1 MTLLSRFFRRLL
13 IFFGRERFHRELEE
27 EMALHRELA
36 EAEMVDR
43 GVSSREARYAAKRIF
58 GNDVRLREQ
67 SREVVAFRL
76 ENTLRDVRFGLRA
89 LAKSPG
95 FTAVAVISLA
105 LGIGANTAIFSLIH
119 QLLLQRLPVRD
130 PQQLVT
136 LGNAENGGVA
146 GGIDLGQFGLF
157 PWYFARQLEANPGP
171 FQAFASF
178 RSFTDKVSVQRP
190 PNVNGH
196 IDENSTVLLVPASLV
211 SGNYFSV
218 LKAQP
223 LLGRTITASDAAT
236 PGSGAVAV
244 LSYHFWENSL
254 SADTDIVG
262 KSLRVNG
269 TPLTVIGVMPKS
281 FQGIKLELEP
291 TAFWTPVTMQPVVL
305 REPSLLTL
313 QSGLYFLHVFGR
325 LSEQAAKDKTAFA
338 QSQTWLDQQV
348 HAGVRASEGA
358 ALTPAREQE
367 INRETVPLLP
377 AMHGVSSVR
386 SEYGQSLQILMAVVG
401 LVLLI
406 ACANL
411 ANFLLARSAARQRE
425 IATRLALG
433 SSRGRIVRQSLVETL
448 LLSFTG
454 GALGVGLA
462 FAITR
467 SLIVFVGRGETTLI
481 LSPVPDAPVLFFT
494 FVVSI
499 VTALLFGLAPALA
512 SARGGAGSMLNSNSR
527 TAQGSEGRSARLW
540 PRALVTTQVMLSL
553 VLLVGAGLFLR
564 TLSNL
569 QHQDYGF
576 EREHLLLAD
585 FNAKLAGYQP
595 SQTAA
600 LHQRLLERVSALPGV
615 RSAAL
620 AATPPISQSE
630 WSSSITISGYSPAP
644 KENMGSV
651 LNRVSG
657 RYFETAG
664 IAVVSGRGITPAD
677 SATSMKVAVVN
688 ETLAKKFFP
697 KGDAIGRSITID
709 MGSEKG
715 PWQIVGVVRDT
726 RSRHP
731 RSLDAIRMTYIPLE
745 QIEPTIPA
753 QPGVRANTPPEPN
766 QNRFANTLLVRTSGD
781 PAKTI
786 ADLRAAVAAVDP
798 NLPLLRVTT
807 IDGQISGL
815 MKHDEL
821 ISTLT
826 GVFSLLALVLAA
838 IGLYGVMS
846 YNVVRRTNEIGI
858 RLALGAQT
866 PTVRWMILREA
877 LLLLALGVG
886 LGLPM
891 AFAASS
897 LIRQQLFGV
906 GPVDRTTFA
915 VAIAVVGGMTLFAAW
930 IPARRASRV
939 DPMVALRFE

>member
-1 MTLLSRFFRRLL
+1 MALLSRFFKKIRTL
-13 IFFGRERFHRELEE
+13 IGRERFHRELEE
-27 EMALHRELA
+27 EMAFHRELA
-36 EAEMVDR
+36 EEEMVGR
-43 GVSSREARYAAKRIF
+43 GVPPSQARYAAKRSF
-58 GNDVRLREQ
+58 GNETRLREQ
-67 SREVVAFRL
+67 SHEVMGFRL
-76 ENTLRDVRFGLRA
+76 ESVLRDVRFGLRA

-105 LGIGANTAIFSLIH
+105 LGIGANTAIFSLID

-130 PQQLVT
+130 PQQLVSF
-136 LGNAENGGVA
+136 GNAENGGVA

-157 PWYFARQLEANPGP
+157 PWYFARQLEVNPGP
-171 FQAFASF
+171 FQGIASF

-190 PNVNGH
+190 SSANGH
-196 IDENSTVLLVPASLV
+196 LDENSSALLVPTNLV
-211 SGNYFSV
+211 SGNYFNV
-218 LKAQP
+218 IGARP
-223 LLGRTITASDAAT
+223 LLGRTITSADAAT
-236 PGSGAVAV
+236 SGSGAVVV
-244 LSYHFWENSL
+244 LSYHFWEDSL
-254 SADTDIVG
+254 SGDTDVIG

-291 TAFWTPVTMQPVVL
+291 TAFWIPVTMQPVVL

-325 LSEQAAKDKTAFA
+325 LSAQAARDKGALA
-338 QSQTWLDQQV
+338 QSQLWLDQQI
-348 HAGVRASEGA
+348 HAAVRTSEGTK
-358 ALTPAREQE
+358 LTTEREQE
-367 INRETVPLLP
+367 INHESVPLLT

-411 ANFLLARSAARQRE
+411 ANFLLARGAARQRE

-433 SSRGRIVRQSLVETL
+433 SSRGRIVRQSLIETL
-448 LLSFTG
+448 LLSFAG
-454 GALGVGLA
+454 GALGIGLA

-467 SLIVFVGRGETTLI
+467 SLIAFVGRGETTLV

-494 FVVSI
+494 FAVSI

-512 SARGGAGSMLNSNSR
+512 SARGGTSSALNSNTR

-540 PRALVTTQVMLSL
+540 PRVLVTVQVMLSL

-564 TLSNL
+564 TLRNL

-576 EREHLLLAD
+576 ERDHLLVAD

-595 SQTAA
+595 SQTSA

-620 AATPPISQSE
+620 AATPPISRSE

-664 IAVVSGRGITPAD
+664 IAVVAGRGITSED

-688 ETLAKKFFP
+688 EALAKRFFP
-697 KGDAIGRSITID
+697 KGDAIGRSLGID

-731 RSLDAIRMTYIPLE
+731 RTVDAIRMTYIPLE

-753 QPGVRANTPPEPN
+753 DPGARADTPPEPN
-766 QNRFANTLLVRTSGD
+766 QNRFANTLLVRTTGD

-786 ADLRAAVAAVDP
+786 ADLRAAVSAVDP

-807 IDGQISGL
+807 MEGQISGL
-815 MKHDEL
+815 ITHDEL

-826 GVFSLLALVLAA
+826 GVFSLLALLLAA

-866 PTVRWMILREA
+866 PVVRWMILREA
-877 LLLLALGVG
+877 LLLLALGVC
-886 LGLPM
+886 LGMPL

-897 LIRQQLFGV
+897 FVRQQLFGV
-906 GPVDRTTFA
+906 GPVDRATFA

-930 IPARRASRV
+930 LPARRASKV